1 MSDFGSGLREIESTT
16 FETKRPWQDP
26 YSHGYRTKKSKTSTR
41 DLSTLWQGLA
51 NLMRLAEAASS
62 SARRARAV
70 VASDDEGEEDADAAS
85 SVAAEE
91 AAGAALVDVVFEGK
105 AKRPKLEP
113 GVAAAR
119 ASATGAAAKKLYC
132 WLCFNTEED
141 TCFFL

>member
-1 MSDFGSGLREIESTT
+1 
-16 FETKRPWQDP
+16 
-26 YSHGYRTKKSKTSTR
+26 
-41 DLSTLWQGLA
+41 
-51 NLMRLAEAASS
+51 MRLAEAASS

-70 VASDDEGEEDADAAS
+70 VASDDEGHEEDADAAS

-132 WLCFNTEED
+132 WLCLKTEED